1 MTDKTRRFNRSLRP
15 VSTVSSR
22 LMHRTARSCAPEDGK
37 EIKNAENMS
46 DRDILIRQMISLYRR
61 KRTGIRRR
69 DEPLSYKRRSGGPVK
84 AERTVFLFLF
94 SMLVLLASVSSMFA
108 SVSAYSTGMGIMEPE
123 TTWTGTDIFSWPLAI
138 DGRITSGYGIRA
150 DPITGEEKMHSG
162 IDIAA
167 AAGTPVLAAAA
178 GTVISADMTDSWG
191 GGYGF
196 HVMIDHGG
204 GISTLYAH
212 CSVLCVT
219 AGQMVQKGEMIARVG
234 STGNSTGDHLHFEIS
249 IDGIRQDPLLFF
261 VSVS

>member
-1 MTDKTRRFNRSLRP
+1 MTGNIRHFNRSLRP
-15 VSTVSSR
+15 VSAISSR
-22 LMHRTARSCAPEDGK
+22 LMHRTARSSVPEDG
-37 EIKNAENMS
+37 EDDNNRE
-46 DRDILIRQMISLYRR
+46 DPCYTDILRRQKFSFFRR
-61 KRTGIRRR
+61 NRVGIQRRY
-69 DEPLSYKRRSGGPVK
+69 EPSSFKRRSAGPDK

-94 SMLVLLASVSSMFA
+94 TLFVLLAAVTSMFA
-108 SVSAYSTGMGIMEPE
+108 SVSAYSSGMGIMEAG
-123 TTWTGTDIFSWPLAI
+123 TAWTGTDIFSWPLAV

-162 IDIAA
+162 TDIAA

-196 HVMIDHGG
+196 HVMIDHGDG
-204 GISTLYAH
+204 MSTLYGH
-212 CSVLCVT
+212 CSVLCVNP
-219 AGQMVQKGEMIARVG
+219 GQYVQKGEMIARVG